1 MDDRPK
7 NRLATA
13 SSPYLLQHASNP
25 VDWYPWGTDALEAA
39 HDRNVPVF
47 LSVGYAA
54 CHWCHVMERESFEDR
69 STAAYLNEHFV
80 SIKVDR
86 EERPDV
92 DAIYMDAVQAMTG
105 SGGWP
110 MSIFLTPDG
119 KPFYAGTYFP
129 DTPRHGMPS
138 FRQVLEGIEA
148 AWHSRRDD
156 VEAQGSQVAEA
167 IRRAATSADEGTLDP
182 SLDDDAFSTIAPRF
196 DPRWGGFGGAPKF
209 PQPTV
214 LRWLLRQ
221 HLRGRPGALEMV
233 TTTLDR
239 MANGGI
245 DDQVGG
251 GFYRY
256 STDDRWL
263 VPHFEKMLSDNAQ
276 LLQLYVEG
284 WQVTRNDHFRVI
296 ARRTA
301 AYLMRELQQ
310 PGGGFSSSQDA
321 DSDGVEGAFY
331 TWSWDALL
339 ASMEP
344 ATAEA
349 LGASPE
355 GNWDGVNVLWRPESS
370 SAIADRQ
377 GLSALAL
384 DVDLERALEALFRT
398 RSDRVAPTVDDKVVA
413 AWNGLTIGALAIAGR
428 ALDAPTYVEAAI
440 ACAGF
445 LLAHLRP
452 DGRLVRTWRDGRSS
466 ADGFLD
472 DYALVGNG
480 LLRLY
485 EATGDT
491 KWFREAEWCATE
503 ILHRFGDP
511 DDDGFF
517 LTADDA
523 DPLVVRPREVVDT
536 ATPSGSAAAAELLT
550 RLALFTGDRELEDAA
565 SRTIRGVAN
574 DARRHPLA
582 FAHTLGV
589 ADLLRGPNQQIAI
602 VGPEGH
608 SLDVMRQTV
617 DARFMPNAVLAVGT
631 DVGRNPADIV
641 PLLHD
646 RSATGSRVTA
656 FVCERFVCAA
666 PTTDPATLAA
676 SLASTEHSALP
687 QA

>member
-1 MDDRPK
+1 
-7 NRLATA
+7 
-13 SSPYLLQHASNP
+13 
-25 VDWYPWGTDALEAA
+25 
-39 HDRNVPVF
+39 
-47 LSVGYAA
+47 
-54 CHWCHVMERESFEDR
+54 
-69 STAAYLNEHFV
+69 
-80 SIKVDR
+80 
-86 EERPDV
+86 
-92 DAIYMDAVQAMTG
+92 
-105 SGGWP
+105 
-110 MSIFLTPDG
+110 
-119 KPFYAGTYFP
+119 
-129 DTPRHGMPS
+129 
-138 FRQVLEGIEA
+138 
-148 AWHSRRDD
+148 
-156 VEAQGSQVAEA
+156 
-167 IRRAATSADEGTLDP
+167 
-182 SLDDDAFSTIAPRF
+182 
-196 DPRWGGFGGAPKF
+196 
-209 PQPTV
+209 
-214 LRWLLRQ
+214 
-221 HLRGRPGALEMV
+221 
-233 TTTLDR
+233 
-239 MANGGI
+239 
-245 DDQVGG
+245 
-251 GFYRY
+251 
-256 STDDRWL
+256 
-263 VPHFEKMLSDNAQ
+263 
-276 LLQLYVEG
+276 
-284 WQVTRNDHFRVI
+284 
-296 ARRTA
+296 
-301 AYLMRELQQ
+301 
-310 PGGGFSSSQDA
+310 
-321 DSDGVEGAFY
+321 
-331 TWSWDALL
+331 
-339 ASMEP
+339 
-344 ATAEA
+344 
-349 LGASPE
+349 
-355 GNWDGVNVLWRPESS
+355 
-370 SAIADRQ
+370 
-377 GLSALAL
+377 
-384 DVDLERALEALFRT
+384 
-398 RSDRVAPTVDDKVVA
+398 
-413 AWNGLTIGALAIAGR
+413 
-428 ALDAPTYVEAAI
+428 
-440 ACAGF
+440 
-445 LLAHLRP
+445 
-452 DGRLVRTWRDGRSS
+452 LVRTWRDGRTS